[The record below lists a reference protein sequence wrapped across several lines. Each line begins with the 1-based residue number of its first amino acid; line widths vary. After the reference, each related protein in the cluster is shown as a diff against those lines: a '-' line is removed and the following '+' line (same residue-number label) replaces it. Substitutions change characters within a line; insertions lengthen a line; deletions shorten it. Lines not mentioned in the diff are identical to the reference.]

1 MAGKDIVT
9 IDEPISSAQVVA
21 YMKDPSSIDLTVF
34 VEDPDA
40 VAARIMRQTL
50 DANSAEALFGE
61 PETWKAEDHIGE
73 PLQFHS
79 VAWLPSERAES
90 GGFPIFGVFSVADL
104 SGETHVL
111 TCGAKSVVQKQAKA
125 DAEGW
130 LPRWLSI
137 VKAEKPT
144 RAGYY
149 PLDVVAAKVTEDGD
163 GEPF

>member
-1 MAGKDIVT
+1 M
-9 IDEPISSAQVVA
+9 
-21 YMKDPSSIDLTVF
+21 
-34 VEDPDA
+34 
-40 VAARIMRQTL
+40 
-50 DANSAEALFGE
+50 
-61 PETWKAEDHIGE
+61 
-73 PLQFHS
+73 
-79 VAWLPSERAES
+79 AWLPSDRAES
-90 GGFPIFGVFSVADL
+90 GGFPIFGVFSVADT

-111 TCGAKSVVQKQAKA
+111 TCGAKSVVQKLAKA

-149 PLDVVAAKVTEDGD
+149 PLDVVAAKVGTDGD